1 MYNCEESSTNQS
13 IWEIGSENSN
23 SVYVIGD
30 KDDIYNFNKKK
41 SVVIKKFIYLLDVE
55 RNTDNKIW
63 IKIYQVAID
72 LLLYYT

>member
-1 MYNCEESSTNQS
+1 MYNCQESSTNQS